1 MRQIRTGQSIWWR
14 ASQSPTPSVASWP
27 VATAKTPKTKRP
39 LVTPTRR
46 RRGKLKSAL
55 PMIAVGLTGA
65 AAFLAFAGSAE
76 RTRSAAPALAEI
88 EHMIDLAG
96 YGLTQVSLTGH
107 RLTPD
112 SDIFD
117 AIDLASGPT
126 MLSFDSRAAQARI
139 EALSWVERASIE
151 RVFPDRLEVRITER
165 TPFAIWRLGSRH
177 YLIDKTGRVLAP
189 VAANTAPAL
198 PRLAGEGAATEAA
211 ALYSLLAGHP
221 ALLPQVELAERIGER
236 RWTLRLAG
244 GATIQLP
251 ADRVAEALARAS
263 ALAGAAR
270 EAWAS
275 EIDLRVA
282 GRTLVRDGQ
291 DGRQL
296 AEHAPRA
303 RVAAGGI

>member
-1 MRQIRTGQSIWWR
+1 M
-14 ASQSPTPSVASWP
+14 VA
-27 VATAKTPKTKRP
+27 A
-39 LVTPTRR
+39 
-46 RRGKLKSAL
+46 
-55 PMIAVGLTGA
+55 GLAGM
-65 AAFLAFAGSAE
+65 AAFLVFAGSAE
-76 RTRSAAPALAEI
+76 RTRSTAPALAEI
-88 EHMIDLAG
+88 ENMIDLAG

-112 SDIFD
+112 GDVFD
-117 AIDLASGPT
+117 AIDLAGAPT

-165 TPFAIWRLGSRH
+165 MPFAVWRLGSRH
-177 YLIDKTGRVLAP
+177 YLIDKTGRELAA

-211 ALYSLLAGHP
+211 ALYALLAGYP
-221 ALLPQVELAERIGER
+221 TLLRQVELAERVGGR

-244 GATIQLP
+244 GGAIQLP
-251 ADRVAEALARAS
+251 VDGVAEALARAS
-263 ALAGAAR
+263 AFAGSAR
-270 EAWAS
+270 EAGAN

-291 DGRQL
+291 DGGRLVEQ
-296 AEHAPRA
+296 
-303 RVAAGGI
+303 AAGARLATGGI